1 MGLFGG
7 GYENAG
13 PGVPKNPEEKTVVA
27 RFFEI
32 YFRRFWKLLTMNIL
46 YFLFFIPFFAILSV
60 AASDSIQSN
69 LKVVCI
75 VALLLVAILT
85 FGPATSGFVKVVRNY
100 SQERNA
106 FLWSDFSKAF
116 RQNYFQ
122 SVIMGAV
129 DIVFTVGFV
138 VAIVCYNEWAS
149 ESSIIYI
156 PFVITL
162 SCMLMFIMMHFFIY
176 LLIVSTNL
184 SLKNI
189 LKNSFLLVGVSLKK
203 CLITLVIT
211 AFIVLLFVFLYPY
224 SFFILPFWPLSFI
237 CFLICFN
244 CFPVIRKYV
253 IDPYY
258 EKRRETSPEYRLAE
272 QTEKEAVFEDKGG
285 QEAPIKAPK
294 NKNKV
299 IK

>member
-1 MGLFGG
+1 MGLFG

-13 PGVPKNPEEKTVVA
+13 PGVPKNPEDKTVVA

-32 YFRRFWKLLTMNIL
+32 YFRRFWKLMTLNLL
-46 YFLFFIPFFAILSV
+46 YFIFFIPFFAGMSIAFSE
-60 AASDSIQSN
+60 SIQTN
-69 LKVVCI
+69 LKVLGLIAIGLII
-75 VALLLVAILT
+75 VLT
-85 FGPATSGFVKVVRNY
+85 FGPATAGFVKVVRNY

-106 FLWSDFSKAF
+106 FLWSDFIKAF
-116 RQNYFQ
+116 KQNYVQ
-122 SVIMGAV
+122 SLIMGII
-129 DIVFTVGFV
+129 DLVFAAGFTI
-138 VAIVCYNEWAS
+138 AIISYNDWAS
-149 ESSIIYI
+149 KNTMMYI

-162 SCMLMFIMMHFFIY
+162 SCMLIFVMMHFYIY

-203 CLITLVIT
+203 CVFTLVV
-211 AFIVLLFVFLYPY
+211 AALLVLVFVFLYPY
-224 SFFILPFWPLSFI
+224 SFFVLPFIPLSFL

-244 CFPVIRKYV
+244 CYPVIREYV

-258 EKRRETSPEYRLAE
+258 AKRGEENPEDTYLKG
-272 QTEKEAVFEDKGG
+272 TEEEAVFEDKGG
-285 QEAPIKAPK
+285 QEQPIKASRKK
-294 NKNKV
+294 NKT